1 MIITFSQVVV
11 VHFLGEEMGESVARN
26 KKAFHD
32 YEILEKFE
40 AGLSLE
46 GSEVKALRA
55 GRVNLKDSFVKIIK
69 NEAFLMN
76 AHISYFETTHSHYKP
91 DERRPRKLLLHKKE
105 IYKLHEKSMREGL
118 TIVPLSIYFNH
129 KNLAKV
135 QIALAKGKKLHDKR
149 ETLKKKEADRAA
161 RAAMKDY

>member
-1 MIITFSQVVV
+1 
-11 VHFLGEEMGESVARN
+11 MGESVARN
-26 KKAFHD
+26 KKAYHD
-32 YEILEKFE
+32 YEILEKLE

-46 GSEVKALRA
+46 GSEVKAIRA
-55 GRVNLKDSFVKIIK
+55 SRVNIKDAFIKIIK

-76 AHISYFETTHSHYKP
+76 AHVSYFETVNAHYKP
-91 DERRPRKLLLHKKE
+91 DERRPRKLLLHKKQ
-105 IYKLHEKSMREGL
+105 INKLLEKTMREGL

-149 ETLKKKEADRAA
+149 QALKKKDADRAA
-161 RAAMKDY
+161 QSAMKNY